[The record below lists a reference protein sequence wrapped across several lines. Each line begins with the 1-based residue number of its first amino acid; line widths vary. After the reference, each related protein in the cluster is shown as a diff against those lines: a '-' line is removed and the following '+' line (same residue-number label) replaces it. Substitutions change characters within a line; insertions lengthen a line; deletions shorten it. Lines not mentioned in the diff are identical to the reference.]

1 MVICTSD
8 LHIQFSSTGT
18 LWNVANVVVLLNDDG
33 PVHKPGGFECG
44 KLFTYKPM
52 RLYMRVR
59 LYSEISPCAY
69 MRGNTGILLSRPM
82 LKMEFAIFCLIL
94 VVVVLPVFYLYNIIL
109 CQGIIYFTFVV

>member
-52 RLYMRVR
+52 RLYMRGALIYEGALIFGNKPIC
-59 LYSEISPCAY
+59 LYARKYGYIIIETYVKNGICNFLPHFCGCCAAC
-69 MRGNTGILLSRPM
+69 M
-82 LKMEFAIFCLIL
+82 L
-94 VVVVLPVFYLYNIIL
+94 
-109 CQGIIYFTFVV
+109 FV